1 MATPL
6 ILEALEEIGPCD
18 AETLSSHINQSEGVI
33 NSMLVNYMRKGY
45 VRCVNPDAAQFIPRA
60 YELTEKAR
68 AEYGLGECDEN
79 GATRQDECS
88 WMGVGTAEPAPHKAS
103 APVVQPEIAHK
114 AEVKTASPATSSQ
127 NSTDKVSK
135 AERLRQLLQQ
145 SGEEMSSAE
154 LAKQGGFPVNYIGG
168 LLKGDVQSGRIGMR
182 KEGNRSMYR
191 WEGEPARQEVSE
203 VPTPTKNEVFNG
215 EESHLLTGDVIT
227 VPTSSVLAA
236 EVSKLDD
243 QLVRIKKMLDDITAE
258 RAKKGA
264 LLLVVQ
270 QLESHLLEGAK

>member
-6 ILEALEEIGPCD
+6 ILEALEEIGPCN

-79 GATRQDECS
+79 GATRQDEHSLNRVCKP
-88 WMGVGTAEPAPHKAS
+88 EPAPHKAS
-103 APVVQPEIAHK
+103 APVVQPEISHK

-127 NSTDKVSK
+127 NNTDKVSK
-135 AERLRQLLQQ
+135 AESLRQLLQQ

-182 KEGNRSMYR
+182 KEGHRAMYR
-191 WEGEPARQEVSE
+191 WEGEPARQKKTS
-203 VPTPTKNEVFNG
+203 PAPTKNEAFNG

-258 RAKKGA
+258 RTRKGA

-270 QLESHLLEGAK
+270 QLESHLREGAQ